1 MTTVIDETEFSDKAE
16 DDIAPD
22 KSGLHPG
29 EENYMTGPDGE
40 PNAEKNL
47 PKMKEFHTDINFEV
61 KGTIMIFS
69 NFFFIKKLFKLVTN
83 VSKDMARKRKKLI
96 SKIEDPDILKNI
108 QVGFD
113 YIKKLREMALE
124 RME

>member
-1 MTTVIDETEFSDKAE
+1 
-16 DDIAPD
+16 
-22 KSGLHPG
+22 
-29 EENYMTGPDGE
+29 
-40 PNAEKNL
+40 
-47 PKMKEFHTDINFEV
+47 MKEYHTDINFEV

-96 SKIEDPDILKNI
+96 SKVEDPDILKNI

-113 YIKKLREMALE
+113 YVKKLRDMAYE